1 MLLDTAL
8 QLRVIPV
15 NILNPK
21 NCRLLHLVKNEEQMA
36 ARLTRVKKV
45 SLKSSYTVNL
55 LKTLLNRFV
64 IIYSY
69 LTNYLK

>member
-36 ARLTRVKKV
+36 ARLTRVKK
-45 SLKSSYTVNL
+45 SQ
-55 LKTLLNRFV
+55 FE
-64 IIYSY
+64 IILYCQF
-69 LTNYLK
+69 TQNIA